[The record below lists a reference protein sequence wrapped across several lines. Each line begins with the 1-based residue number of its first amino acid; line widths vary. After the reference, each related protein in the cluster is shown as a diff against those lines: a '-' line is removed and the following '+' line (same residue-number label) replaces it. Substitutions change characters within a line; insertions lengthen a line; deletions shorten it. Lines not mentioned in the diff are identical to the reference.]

1 MIVKTTPDEIQ
12 DYLNDASNFKGN
24 CDAVYFPTT
33 VEEISEILINANKNK
48 TPVTIAGN
56 RTGLAGASVPLGGIV
71 ISTEKL
77 NKIIEINEKEL
88 YAVLQPGVVLADFQ
102 NELKEK
108 NLLYPPDPTE
118 KNCFIGGT
126 VATNASGEKT
136 FKYGPTRNFVLGLEI
151 ILADGEK
158 ILLSRNNTV
167 ANNYFIDLQSQ
178 SKKGYEIVIPDIK
191 MPETKNA
198 SGFYCKKDMDAIDLF
213 IGSEGTLGVI
223 TKIKVRLVPYPDDIL
238 SSIIFFNDEKDALT
252 FIKKDR
258 EISYDTRIKKNPD
271 SIDALALEFFD
282 ENSLNF
288 LKEDNSRIP
297 PDAKAAV
304 WFEQEINSNEELILE
319 KWINLINEFNGDE
332 ESAWFAFSES
342 DKKNIMQ
349 FRHSLPEKVNEYIS
363 KNNLRKLG
371 TDVAVP
377 HDKFEELYFYSKNE
391 VKKENI
397 RYVIF
402 GHFGNSHMHLNML
415 PKDQKE
421 YETGESIYK
430 KICIKSIEL
439 GGTVSAEH
447 GIGKIKTKYLLEMYG
462 KDNLKKMLTVKKILD
477 PNFILGKGNIFD
489 SSLFYY

>member
-1 MIVKTTPDEIQ
+1 
-12 DYLNDASNFKGN
+12 
-24 CDAVYFPTT
+24 
-33 VEEISEILINANKNK
+33 
-48 TPVTIAGN
+48 
-56 RTGLAGASVPLGGIV
+56 
-71 ISTEKL
+71 
-77 NKIIEINEKEL
+77 
-88 YAVLQPGVVLADFQ
+88 
-102 NELKEK
+102 
-108 NLLYPPDPTE
+108 
-118 KNCFIGGT
+118 
-126 VATNASGEKT
+126 
-136 FKYGPTRNFVLGLEI
+136 
-151 ILADGEK
+151 
-158 ILLSRNNTV
+158 
-167 ANNYFIDLQSQ
+167 
-178 SKKGYEIVIPDIK
+178 

-377 HDKFEELYFYSKNE
+377 HDKFEELYFYSKND

>member
-1 MIVKTTPDEIQ
+1 MIVKTQPDEIQ
-12 DYLNDASNFKGN
+12 NYLTDASNFKGN
-24 CDAVYFPTT
+24 CEAVYFPATT
-33 VEEISEILINANKNK
+33 EEISELLINADKNK

-56 RTGLAGASVPLGGIV
+56 RTGLAGGSVPNDGIV
-71 ISTEKL
+71 ISTENL

-88 YAVLQPGVVLADFQ
+88 YAVLEPGVILADFQ

-108 NLLYPPDPTE
+108 SLLYPPDPTE

-136 FKYGPTRNFVLGLEI
+136 FKYGPTRNFVIELEI

-158 ILLSRNNTV
+158 LVLKRNDNK
-167 ANNYFIDLQSQ
+167 ANNYLINLKSQ
-178 SKKGYEIVIPDIK
+178 SDKNYEIEVPDIK
-191 MPETKNA
+191 MPDTKNA

-238 SSIIFFNDEKDALT
+238 SSVIFFNDEKDALA
-252 FIKKDR
+252 FIKKAR
-258 EISYDTRIKKNPD
+258 EISYDTRENKHPD
-271 SIDALALEFFD
+271 LIDALALEFFD

-297 PDAKAAV
+297 SDAKAAV
-304 WFEQEINSNEELILE
+304 WFEQEINSNEEIMLE
-319 KWINLINEFNGDE
+319 NWISLINMFKGDE
-332 ESAWFAFSES
+332 ENAWFAFSDS

-363 KNNLRKLG
+363 KYNMRKLG

-377 HDKFEELYFYSKNE
+377 HNKFEDLYYYSKDE
-391 VKKENI
+391 VEKVNL

-421 YETGESIYK
+421 YETGKSVYK
-430 KICIKSIEL
+430 KICTKAIEL
-439 GGTVSAEH
+439 KGTVSAEH
-447 GIGKIKTKYLLEMYG
+447 GIGKIKTEYLLEMYG
-462 KDNLKKMLTVKKILD
+462 AEKIKKMFTLKKKLD
-477 PNFILGKGNIFD
+477 PNLILGRGNIF
-489 SSLFYY
+489 SSNLFY

>member
-1 MIVKTTPDEIQ
+1 MIIKTQPDEIQ
-12 DYLNDASNFKGN
+12 NYLTDASNFKGN
-24 CDAVYFPTT
+24 CDAVYFPATS
-33 VEEISEILINANKNK
+33 EEISDILIDANKNK

-56 RTGLAGASVPLGGIV
+56 RTGLAGGSVPQDGIV

-77 NKIIEINEKEL
+77 NKIIEINEKEF
-88 YAVLQPGVVLADFQ
+88 YAVLEPGVILTDFQ
-102 NELKEK
+102 SELREN

-136 FKYGPTRNFVLGLEI
+136 FKYGPTRNFVLELEI
-151 ILADGEK
+151 ILADGNK
-158 ILLSRNNTV
+158 LFLSRNDTK
-167 ANNYFIDLQSQ
+167 ADNYFLNLKSQ
-178 SKKGYEIVIPDIK
+178 SSIKYEIEVPDIK
-191 MPETKNA
+191 MPGTKNA

-223 TKIKVRLVPYPDDIL
+223 TKIKVKLVPYPDDIL
-238 SSIIFFNDEKDALT
+238 SSVIFFNDEKDALS
-252 FIKKDR
+252 FIKSAR
-258 EISYDTRIKKNPD
+258 EISYDTRVQKDSN

-304 WFEQEINSNEELILE
+304 WFEQEIKSNEEIILE
-319 KWINLINEFNGDE
+319 KWISLINEFKGDE
-332 ESAWFAFSES
+332 ESAWFAISDS
-342 DKKNIMQ
+342 DKKNIIQ

-363 KNNLRKLG
+363 KNNMRKLG

-391 VKKENI
+391 AEKENLS
-397 RYVIF
+397 YVIF

-415 PKDQKE
+415 PKNHNE
-421 YETGESIYK
+421 YETGKSIYK
-430 KICIKSIEL
+430 KICNKAIEL
-439 GGTVSAEH
+439 KGTVSAEH
-447 GIGKIKTKYLLEMYG
+447 GIGKIKTEYLLEMYG
-462 KDNLKKMLTVKKILD
+462 EENMKKMFNLKKRLD
-477 PNFILGKGNIFD
+477 PNLILGRGNIF
-489 SSLFYY
+489 SRSVFY